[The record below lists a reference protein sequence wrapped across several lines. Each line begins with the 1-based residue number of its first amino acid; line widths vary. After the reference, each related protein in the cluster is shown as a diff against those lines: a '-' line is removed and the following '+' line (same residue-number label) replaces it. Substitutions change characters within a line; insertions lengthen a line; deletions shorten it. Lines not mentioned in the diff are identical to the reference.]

1 MYTLS
6 SLAEFLLDDIAQIV
20 VQKFFD
26 EVSAIFF

>member
-1 MYTLS
+1 MYTLL